1 MDIDIVPLIK
11 TSKDYLNKLLA
22 LGEYSSSE
30 DFKKDENDADV
41 GGKPQTFTIENDKG
55 QLGTGIAQDLQGSV
69 EGSNNVEVPLVS
81 QDDLRDNP

>member
-1 MDIDIVPLIK
+1 MDIDIDKLIE

-22 LGEYSSSE
+22 LGASSSPE
-30 DFKKDENDADV
+30 DFKNDEFDVDV

-69 EGSNNVEVPLVS
+69 EGSNKVEVPLVS
-81 QDDLRDNP
+81 QDDLPDNP